1 MRPAIRREPPDLQ
14 ETDEETIML
23 KTISAALLAISVL
36 AAPAMAADTA
46 KTTAKTTQAPA
57 INSVQAKETVKP
69 AMMNANA
76 RMGKHH
82 HRFHRHHR
90 YHKRFHRHFHK
101 HPMKHMT
108 ANHMTAKHMTGKHM
122 GAIKAHKFSKL
133 SIKHVT
139 HAVKR
144 G

>member
-1 MRPAIRREPPDLQ
+1 
-14 ETDEETIML
+14 ML
-23 KTISAALLAISVL
+23 KTLSAALLAISVI
-36 AAPAMAADTA
+36 AAPAMAGTTDKTA
-46 KTTAKTTQAPA
+46 PAPVTKTAPA
-57 INSVQAKETVKP
+57 INSVKAKDTVKP
-69 AMMNANA
+69 AVMNANA

-101 HPMKHMT
+101 HAGT
-108 ANHMTAKHMTGKHM
+108 HMTGKHV
-122 GAIKAHKFSKL
+122 GAIKAHKFSKV
-133 SIKHVT
+133 SVKHIT